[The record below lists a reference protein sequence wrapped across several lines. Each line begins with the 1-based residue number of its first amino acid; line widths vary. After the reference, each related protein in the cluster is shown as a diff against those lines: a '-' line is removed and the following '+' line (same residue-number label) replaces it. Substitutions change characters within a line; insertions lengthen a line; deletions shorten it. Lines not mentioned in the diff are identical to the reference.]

1 MDTSG
6 TLAWDYTQKVVFQVT
21 FFYREQIDSRDFDQW
36 YTVTKKKKNAFVL
49 DIQNQ
54 ILFQTIHKTVIMFA
68 Q

>member
-1 MDTSG
+1 MHHYKNKNKT
-6 TLAWDYTQKVVFQVT
+6 
-21 FFYREQIDSRDFDQW
+21 
-36 YTVTKKKKNAFVL
+36 KNAFVL